1 MPRGTSLKKE
11 SLEYFLLK
19 KEKTLEKI
27 LSRTESQ
34 SGHPFHRET
43 PTVQWHGGKMPRI
56 CRDSLGTEFVPRG
69 TSLPEEGHERVL
81 LNKGENS
88 RENSFEADRP
98 IGSPLSKGI
107 PDVFEA

>member
-1 MPRGTSLKKE
+1 ML
-11 SLEYFLLK
+11 
-19 KEKTLEKI
+19 
-27 LSRTESQ
+27 
-34 SGHPFHRET
+34 
-43 PTVQWHGGKMPRI
+43 RI

-69 TSLPEEGHERVL
+69 TSLPEERHERVL

-107 PDVFEA
+107 PDVFKHEGNMLNIPRKKGTLEKSRHKKCLEFFRKNS